1 VQRVQFT
8 PEPVA
13 LDRIIFRYEYAS
25 GLAALGI
32 DPSRH
37 GWQDRLADRD
47 GGQGFARAPR
57 R

>member
-1 VQRVQFT
+1 
-8 PEPVA
+8 VA

-32 DPSRH
+32 DPSRY
-37 GWQDRLADRD
+37 GWHDRLASRD
-47 GGQGFARAPR
+47 GDQGFAKAPR